1 MVQRLL
7 DDVRHGRRFLTT
19 SPGLCLTAALLVA
32 LVVGGNATIYSM
44 VNGVIRQPAPGVTA
58 DDIVSFGLV
67 GEPGAPFFTYG
78 DYSHYAA
85 QTTSLRSL
93 AAWGFS
99 RVGVSTPGGNYLQQV
114 TPVTRNYFDT
124 IGIVAAKGRLFAAED
139 DRPGAPLVAVLND
152 GIWRSHFQAADDVI
166 GQRIIVNGRPTTI
179 VGVTPPRFA

>member
-58 DDIVSFGLV
+58 DGIVSFGLV
-67 GEPGAPFFTYG
+67 GRPGDPFVSYA
-78 DYSHYAA
+78 DYAAYAA
-85 QTTSLRSL
+85 QSTSLRSL

-99 RVGVSTPGGNYLQQV
+99 RTAVATPNGSYVQQV
-114 TPVTRNYFDT
+114 TPVTRNYFET
-124 IGIVAAKGRLFAAED
+124 IGVPAARGRLFTAEEDAA
-139 DRPGAPLVAVLND
+139 GAALVTVVSDTFWQNHL
-152 GIWRSHFQAADDVI
+152 
-166 GQRIIVNGRPTTI
+166 
-179 VGVTPPRFA
+179 